1 MKNNEQTKQPGDAD
15 YFLDITPETCPMT
28 FVRTK
33 LLIEKMAAGE
43 TALVRLQGSEP
54 LENVPRSVRES
65 GHEVLSLQ
73 PEEADGAADRVH
85 RLLLRKR

>member
-73 PEEADGAADRVH
+73 PEETDGPADRVH